1 MLISINGYRVTV
13 SSEFVNRYKNDS
25 ANCPFCLSDNID
37 CQIDHPVR
45 ISDEVF
51 DYWMKRIDNT
61 IERRQTELK
70 NSSEVL
76 DIKKQFNLTDD
87 DIFVEVVRGR

>member
-25 ANCPFCLSDNID
+25 ANCPFCLSDSVV
-37 CQIDHPVR
+37 CQIGHPVR

-51 DYWMKRIDNT
+51 DYWMKRIDDT